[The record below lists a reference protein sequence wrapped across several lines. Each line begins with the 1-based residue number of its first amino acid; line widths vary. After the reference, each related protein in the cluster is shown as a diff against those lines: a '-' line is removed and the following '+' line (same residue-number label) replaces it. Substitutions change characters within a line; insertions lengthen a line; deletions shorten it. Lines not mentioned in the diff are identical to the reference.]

1 MPKPESANDRNR
13 SKAAGGEEVVSG
25 NIDLNERSGLY
36 RRLENHLL
44 TADDFMKFGSLL
56 GNRFSPNS
64 FTYLLCWLAVLCWTA
79 SLFLPA
85 LGSSPEKL
93 FRGKDLLAIG
103 WVALLAGNVA
113 WLANLWFLWAV
124 VRVLRQR
131 SASLLALL
139 ALGCALDTWRLTWYL
154 LNEGGTKAQVYGYGW
169 GAVLWLLAMTLL
181 LAASGSV
188 PERSNDGSPAA
199 RRIRWLKP
207 IGLLLSAVVIIST
220 GTLSTLQHNNSSK
233 FEQERL
239 QGYAFKRS
247 PVCSLEVAAVQ
258 SPLTGFTGPM
268 ELDLASTQLSGP
280 YPFIR
285 LESMLSWGVPSIRSG
300 GRDFRL
306 LSIGKEVLLMS
317 TPAQGDAAATLTI
330 RENKTSLV
338 ATLNALDGGQ
348 VFSQQWNEQ
357 PDGEHCPEFS
367 PFPSSGRQPR
377 KLLTDA
383 LGLAPVALETTTW
396 TAESTQGVVIGHL
409 EPSSIFAAVP
419 NEGCPANTGW
429 TAKASTGSMP
439 ERNLDAPFQI
449 AERRYYP
456 DRSAGRR
463 VLCIEQVAYLYD
475 IHSVSKGLAVQL
487 QRRDLKDFRMIW
499 KTYIRIPSDVF
510 GDKGSDVK
518 INIINEQDGG
528 IILSMTHTPTGEAML
543 IKAKVF
549 FAP

>member
-1 MPKPESANDRNR
+1 
-13 SKAAGGEEVVSG
+13 
-25 NIDLNERSGLY
+25 
-36 RRLENHLL
+36 
-44 TADDFMKFGSLL
+44 MKFGSLL
-56 GNRFSPNS
+56 ENRFSPNS
-64 FTYLLCWLAVLCWTA
+64 FTYPLCWLAVLCWTA

-103 WVALLAGNVA
+103 WLALLAGNVA

-139 ALGCALDTWRLTWYL
+139 ALGCALDTWRLTRYL
-154 LNEGGTKAQVYGYGW
+154 VNEGGTTAQVYGYGW

-181 LAASGSV
+181 LAASGGV
-188 PERSNDGSPAA
+188 PGSSNKGSLTSL
-199 RRIRWLKP
+199 RIRWLKP
-207 IGLLLSAVVIIST
+207 LGLLLSAVVIIST
-220 GTLSTLQHNNSSK
+220 GALSTLQHNSSSK

-239 QGYAFKRS
+239 RGYAFKRS
-247 PVCSLEVAAVQ
+247 PVCSVEVAAVQ
-258 SPLTGFTGPM
+258 SPLKAFTGPL
-268 ELDLASTQLSGP
+268 ELDLASTQLYSP
-280 YPFIR
+280 YPFID
-285 LESMLSWGVPSIRSG
+285 LEDMLLWGVPIIRSG

-306 LSIGKEVLLMS
+306 LSMGKEVLLMS

-338 ATLNALDGGQ
+338 ATLNALDGHQ

-357 PDGEHCPEFS
+357 PNGEHCPEFS

-383 LGLAPVALETTTW
+383 LGLAPIAREKKAW
-396 TAESTQGVVIGHL
+396 TAESTQGVVIDHL
-409 EPSSIFAAVP
+409 ETSSTFAAVV

-429 TAKASTGSMP
+429 TANSSTGSMP

-449 AERRYYP
+449 AERRYYL
-456 DRSAGRR
+456 DRSAGRHA
-463 VLCIEQVAYLYD
+463 LCIGQIAYLYD
-475 IHSVSKGLAVQL
+475 IHSMHKGLVVQL
-487 QRRDLKDFRMIW
+487 QRRDLKDFRLIW
-499 KTYIRIPSDVF
+499 ATYIRIPSNVF
-510 GDKGSDVK
+510 GDEGRDVK
-518 INIINEQDGG
+518 INSINEQDGD
-528 IILSMTHTPTGEAML
+528 IILSMTQAPAGETML